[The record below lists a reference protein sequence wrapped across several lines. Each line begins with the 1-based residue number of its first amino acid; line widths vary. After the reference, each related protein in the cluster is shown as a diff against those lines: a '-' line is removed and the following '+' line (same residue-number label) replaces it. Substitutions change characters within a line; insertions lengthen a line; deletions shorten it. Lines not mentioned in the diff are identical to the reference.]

1 MVSLERYFF
10 PYWFSGFYNERFL
23 SKFDLCRLSI
33 VQPRGYDLK
42 LSRRRTM
49 KIASMLRLMDSSID
63 WKLWVGWHAWLK
75 STRFKHTERFGTFS
89 FYYKSD
95 NLQYNTLVRWFAGM
109 NDSLTK
115 HLMLQAFFFI
125 ISHRLRALK
134 TFYFYICKFIK
145 NKKINWK

>member
-23 SKFDLCRLSI
+23 TKFDLCRLSI

-89 FYYKSD
+89 FY
-95 NLQYNTLVRWFAGM
+95 WFLKNK
-109 NDSLTK
+109 NDINK
-115 HLMLQAFFFI
+115 
-125 ISHRLRALK
+125 
-134 TFYFYICKFIK
+134 IK
-145 NKKINWK
+145 NVREFLSRLQWEKSPNHRNSNINGQAIVIMVNQF